1 MIDNNCLLC
10 YNAACTKECGVME
23 PDRFLRSLYFD
34 NEKVLQNE
42 IDANLPCLH
51 CDGRCERVCPNHVS
65 IREIISSLYDPSFEK
80 EEVDYSVLKTDFCG
94 IPLENPFLLSSSVVS
109 STYEMCA
116 RALEAG
122 WAGVCFKTICL
133 MNIEE
138 ASPRYSAIKSD
149 NHRLIGFKNIE
160 QLSDKGL
167 EEVLDIFRRLKQ
179 NYPDKFLLASFM
191 GRNDEEWAYL
201 TDVLSD
207 SGADALEL
215 NFSCPNM
222 TAEHTG
228 SDVGQIPE
236 LVEHYSKIV
245 AEHAKIPFIAKL
257 TPNVTHIEESADAA
271 IRGGADGVAAINT
284 IKSLI
289 EVDINPDDGIFNTA
303 VGGYSGRAVFP
314 IALRFIAELSK
325 DENLDGKHISAMGGV
340 ETWKDAIKFIALG
353 ANSIQVTTSVMQYGA
368 RIIDDLKSG
377 MMLFLKHHHFNSINE
392 IRKSTISGVVSTNM
406 LDRSYVIYPKFLR
419 EKCVG
424 CLRCY
429 LSCRDGGH
437 HAIEI
442 KDGRPFMNPKKC
454 VGCHLCSLVCP
465 KEAIVSSDVK
475 VPKKSG

>member
-1 MIDNNCLLC
+1 M
-10 YNAACTKECGVME
+10 
-23 PDRFLRSLYFD
+23 
-34 NEKVLQNE
+34 
-42 IDANLPCLH
+42 
-51 CDGRCERVCPNHVS
+51 
-65 IREIISSLYDPSFEK
+65 
-80 EEVDYSVLKTDFCG
+80 
-94 IPLENPFLLSSSVVS
+94 
-109 STYEMCA
+109 
-116 RALEAG
+116 
-122 WAGVCFKTICL
+122 
-133 MNIEE
+133 
-138 ASPRYSAIKSD
+138 
-149 NHRLIGFKNIE
+149 
-160 QLSDKGL
+160 
-167 EEVLDIFRRLKQ
+167 
-179 NYPDKFLLASFM
+179 
-191 GRNDEEWAYL
+191 
-201 TDVLSD
+201 LSD